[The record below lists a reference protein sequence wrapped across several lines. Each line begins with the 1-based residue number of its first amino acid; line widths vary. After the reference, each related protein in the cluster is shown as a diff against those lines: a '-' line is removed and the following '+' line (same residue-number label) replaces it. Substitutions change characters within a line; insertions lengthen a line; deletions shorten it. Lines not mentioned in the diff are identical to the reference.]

1 MTISTFARATLTCA
15 LLVTPALAQTVE
27 KKSLS
32 LDGAKTIL
40 AACEAEASRL
50 KAGGAIAVVDDGG
63 NLIALHRIDGTFA
76 AASNV
81 SIGKARTAAMFRK
94 PTGAFEQIIRDGRTP
109 MLALSDFTPLQ
120 GGVPIIIAGQVVG
133 AVGMSGAASA
143 QQDEDIAKI
152 GVAAVADNSAAANG
166 NSPTATMTAAA
177 APCTNAPQPAL
188 TTTSAA
194 SSESPTSA
202 DSNRKPAARR
212 VAVPMP
218 RGGVVILAD
227 LPTKEDSR

>member
-1 MTISTFARATLTCA
+1 MTIRTIARSTLAYA
-15 LLVTPALAQTVE
+15 LLLTPAWAQTVE

-63 NLIALHRIDGTFA
+63 NLIAIHRIDGTFA

-109 MLALSDFTPLQ
+109 MLALNDFTPLQ
-120 GGVPIIIAGQVVG
+120 GGVPIIIGGQVVG

-143 QQDEDIAKI
+143 QQDEEIARI
-152 GVAAVADNSAAANG
+152 GVAAVTDTSAAAKG
-166 NSPTATMTAAA
+166 SLPPPAMSAA
-177 APCTNAPQPAL
+177 APPMNAPQSALATTNAP
-188 TTTSAA
+188 SA
-194 SSESPTSA
+194 ESPLA
-202 DSNRKPAARR
+202 DAPNRKPEARR
-212 VAVPMP
+212 VVVSMP
-218 RGGVVILAD
+218 RGGVMILAN
-227 LPTKEDSR
+227 LPMKENSR